1 MERVLL
7 DLFSVLLARACGKP
21 GYPAHYTK
29 VSYFKPWIMDVINS
43 KYLSIVPNAS
53 ITFKEQ
59 YFLIVDIGV

>member
-1 MERVLL
+1 
-7 DLFSVLLARACGKP
+7 
-21 GYPAHYTK
+21 
-29 VSYFKPWIMDVINS
+29 MDVINS